1 MKSVPFRAIA
11 ENAQISHKLDPP
23 VLSWIQIESELMI
36 TLLNHLNYWTSPV
49 SRYSLYFFTL
59 SCNTINAEYTGDLNN
74 ELGFEMYSGGS
85 NTKHVWILNSWG
97 FFRCHLV
104 FFCRVSVFKWL
115 VLFFKLF
122 RFRMGSVFECSVFE
136 PPLCLTNGDH
146 GHLLRLLLSNLN

>member
-74 ELGFEMYSGGS
+74 ELGFEMHSGGS
-85 NTKHVWILNSWG
+85 NTKHVWILNGWG
-97 FFRCHLV
+97 FLDSILYSF
-104 FFCRVSVFKWL
+104 
-115 VLFFKLF
+115 VLFPFSNDWFYSLNC
-122 RFRMGSVFECSVFE
+122 SDFEWV
-136 PPLCLTNGDH
+136 LCLNVQFSSPHCAWQMGIMGIYCVYCLVT
-146 GHLLRLLLSNLN
+146 